1 MRLASVILIVG
12 FLVIVWFEPHQAS
25 PDTPKT
31 TSGQEQIKQPKQET
45 PQTPKNDPDEE
56 LADTLLASIRFVT
69 LPAEYLPP
77 SAETRHETVAPKANQ
92 DIHHE
97 QPENNVAEL
106 TATPLQD
113 LPSEPVSVM
122 MPMTPPGMAKPAP
135 PPAQLLPKPLLLEL
149 KPKPTLA
156 ALPSKEMISEPEPN
170 TAKPLLKPLEKPMLT
185 VAASPMPTPPVSMTL
200 PSDNSNVKIDQ
211 PKMTLTASGQNRQH
225 AMKQMDDADEKL
237 ELELFWP
244 DQKTDRDKV
253 ANILRQCFGLT
264 SGYLLKNGK
273 LYDFR
278 DGKVK
283 AANRSYYSPYLRA
296 RSHIDTIEATHQA
309 SLKSELGE
317 GTSVQLFS
325 KIGDSYIIGGLLNA
339 TGTNQ
344 LHGQVSGSYI
354 ISQGQLYIDRIKV
367 KGTLIAGRIALGDGR
382 CI

>member
-12 FLVIVWFEPHQAS
+12 FLVIVWFEPYQAS

-31 TSGQEQIKQPKQET
+31 TSGQEQIEQPKQET
-45 PQTPKNDPDEE
+45 PQTPKNDSDEE

-77 SAETRHETVAPKANQ
+77 SAEAMHETELPKADQ
-92 DIHHE
+92 DISRE
-97 QPENNVAEL
+97 LPENNVAEL

-113 LPSEPVSVM
+113 PPSPPVSVM
-122 MPMTPPGMAKPAP
+122 MPMSPPSMAETAS

-149 KPKPTLA
+149 KPEPTLV
-156 ALPSKEMISEPEPN
+156 ALSSEEIISKPEPKI
-170 TAKPLLKPLEKPMLT
+170 AKPVLKPLEKPIIT
-185 VAASPMPTPPVSMTL
+185 AATSSMPTPPVSMNL
-200 PSDNSNVKIDQ
+200 ANDNADVSIEQ
-211 PKMTLTASGQNRQH
+211 PKVTLTASGQNRQH
-225 AMKQMDDADEKL
+225 AMKQMDDAEEKL

-244 DQKTDRDKV
+244 DKNTDRDKV

-264 SGYLLKNGK
+264 SGYLLNNGK

-283 AANRSYYSPYLRA
+283 AANRHYYSPYLRS

-309 SLKSELGE
+309 SLKSQLGE
-317 GTSVQLFS
+317 GTPVQLFS
-325 KIGDSYIIGGLLNA
+325 KTGDSYIIGGLLNA
-339 TGTNQ
+339 AGANQ

-354 ISQGQLYIDRIKV
+354 ISQGQLYIDHIKV
-367 KGTLIAGRIALGDGR
+367 KGTLIAGRIALGDAR